1 MLLSIARGNGIKTFR
16 AVTKIDALIWGAQR
30 RNKKKAPAGEP
41 AGAQF

>member
-1 MLLSIARGNGIKTFR
+1 LFKSTFCR
-16 AVTKIDALIWGAQR
+16 RQAADDCRTRSLRSPESNAQR